1 VFGTT
6 IHPSLIFAGEARSLP
21 LELSPVRASTPVV
34 ISSLACKH
42 RGGEMTGK
50 LATITAI
57 LRFKVY
63 GPSASHSSSL
73 KRFAMDEHDS
83 LVKYLGQ
90 TRSLHTKWC

>member
-1 VFGTT
+1 
-6 IHPSLIFAGEARSLP
+6 
-21 LELSPVRASTPVV
+21 
-34 ISSLACKH
+34 
-42 RGGEMTGK
+42 MTGK